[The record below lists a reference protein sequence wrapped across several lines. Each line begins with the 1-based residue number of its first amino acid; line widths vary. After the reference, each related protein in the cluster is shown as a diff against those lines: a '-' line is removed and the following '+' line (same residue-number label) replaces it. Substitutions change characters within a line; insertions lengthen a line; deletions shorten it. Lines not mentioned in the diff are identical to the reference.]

1 MRIIRN
7 SLEYIDQLVD
17 VVEEYREFCGVPV
30 SPKETKDFFQKRFE
44 NDESVTFIAI
54 DETSNVLMGFA
65 NTYLSFSTLS
75 LRRLVILNDLGV
87 SKTFQGRGVAQ
98 SLVNEVIAYAKSLD
112 SVRVELKTKKN
123 NVNAQKL
130 YQSLGFEPDN
140 EHFYYQVPV

>member
-54 DETSNVLMGFA
+54 DETSNILMGFA

>member
-17 VVEEYREFCGVPV
+17 VVEEYREYCGVPV

-123 NVNAQKL
+123 NVNVQKL

>member
-75 LRRLVILNDLGV
+75 MRRLVILNDLGV